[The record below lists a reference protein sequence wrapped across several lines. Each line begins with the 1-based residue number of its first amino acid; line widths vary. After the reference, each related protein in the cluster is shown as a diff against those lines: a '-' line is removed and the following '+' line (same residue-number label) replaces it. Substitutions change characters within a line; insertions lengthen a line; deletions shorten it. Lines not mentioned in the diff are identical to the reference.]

1 MKKSSHSLHT
11 SAAHRASRNSLG
23 RLSALS
29 LALLPLLHAA
39 ADEFS
44 APKLLPSQSDFGGVG
59 LMQMPTGRMA
69 PEGEFN
75 FATTY
80 NDDYQHFSASVQLF
94 PWFETTVRYTQV
106 QDLLYS
112 SDPSFSGNTK
122 YTDKG
127 IDFKVRLLEESYWLP
142 ETSIGVRDFGGT
154 GLFDGE
160 FIAATK
166 RFGPLDFTLG
176 IGWGYIGNSGN
187 LTNKNGSDNC
197 DRDTSYGGKGGTVD
211 YQRWFKGCA
220 ALYGGVEYQTPWEPL
235 RLKVEYDGND
245 YLSDYPVV
253 RDGIAMP
260 QDSKFNYGLLYRF
273 GNWGDLHLSY
283 ERGNTVT
290 LGFSLQT
297 NFNNLTQIKRDPAPE
312 KYQPLP
318 AAPMTQAAAIQTQSN
333 QTQLTPA
340 AATATTPESK
350 SANANSVVMTTQV
363 TSGAAP
369 INWDNVAQQLQT
381 VAGYA
386 NAKIYL
392 DTDSITVIAEQTKF
406 RDRNEAHHRAAT
418 ILANH
423 SSLSEITEYRLIETH
438 YSQPITETRI
448 DTEKFAKVASFG
460 YLNAS
465 VTDTSEVSVPRTP
478 QGTLVTETSHDWLDK
493 LGYDVSPTMVQS
505 FGGSEGFYMFNI
517 GLTGTAN
524 YRFTDNLEL
533 GGSVYLNLFDNYD
546 EFLYDVPPDG
556 TDLKRVR
563 TLIRQYVHDNP
574 VRLAN
579 LQLTWMDSLS
589 DNISYQAYGGYLEM
603 MYGGV
608 GTEFMYRP
616 LNSQWAFS
624 IDLNYVKQRD
634 PDSTFGFFSE
644 ENQFDPLTNRAYRV
658 QTGVMTG
665 HASVYYQPQWFP
677 NTLLKVSAGQYLTE
691 DKGVTV
697 DFSKQFD
704 SGVIVGAF
712 ATKTNLSAEEY
723 GEGSFTK
730 GFYISVPFDLMT
742 IKSTHS
748 RAFLSWMPLTRDG
761 GQMLGRK
768 YNLFDVTDA
777 RAPWYTKASVQ
788 K

>member
-1 MKKSSHSLHT
+1 MKKSSHTIHT
-11 SAAHRASRNSLG
+11 LG

-29 LALLPLLHAA
+29 LALLPLLQVT

-44 APKLLPSQSDFGGVG
+44 YPTLLASQSDFGGVG

-75 FATTY
+75 FATSY
-80 NDDYQHFSASVQLF
+80 NDDYQHFTASVQLF

-112 SDPSFSGNTK
+112 SDPNFSGNTK

-127 IDFKVRLLEESYWLP
+127 IDFKVRLLEETNWLP
-142 ETSIGVRDFGGT
+142 ETSFGVRDFGGT

-166 RFGPLDFTLG
+166 RVGPLDFTLG

-187 LTNKNGSDNC
+187 LTSDKKDLNYNC

-220 ALYGGVEYQTPWEPL
+220 ALFGGVEYQTPWDPL
-235 RLKVEYDGND
+235 RLKLEYDGND
-245 YLSDYPVV
+245 YQSDFPVV
-253 RDGIAMP
+253 RGRDRNAMP

-273 GNWGDLHLSY
+273 GDWGDLHLSY
-283 ERGNTVT
+283 ERGNTWT

-297 NFNNLTQIKRDPAPE
+297 NFNTLTQIKRDPAAA
-312 KYQPLP
+312 KYKPIP
-318 AAPMTQAAAIQTQSN
+318 AAPLTHVQTANIPLDSVSPSEN
-333 QTQLTPA
+333 II
-340 AATATTPESK
+340 ATADTTLHIKEEIADTPLIVQPKEAMLK
-350 SANANSVVMTTQV
+350 TT
-363 TSGAAP
+363 
-369 INWDNVAQQLQT
+369 IDWNKVAQDLQT
-381 VAGYA
+381 ISGYS

-392 DTDSITVIAEQTKF
+392 DSDSITVVGEQTKY
-406 RDRNEAHHRAAT
+406 RDRNEAHKRAAT
-418 ILANH
+418 ILANN
-423 SSLSEITEYRLIETH
+423 SDLTQIKEYRLIETH

-448 DTEKFAKVASFG
+448 DAEKFAQVASFG
-460 YLNAS
+460 YLNAK
-465 VTDTSEVSVPRTP
+465 VTDASQVVVPRLP
-478 QGTLVTETSHDWLDK
+478 QGELVTRTDADWLDK
-493 LGYDVSPTMVQS
+493 LGFDVAPTMVQS

-517 GLTGTAN
+517 GVTGSAN
-524 YRFTDNLEL
+524 YKFTDNFEF
-533 GGSVYLNLFDNYD
+533 GGSLYLNLYDNYD
-546 EFLYDVPPDG
+546 KFLYDVPPDG

-574 VRLAN
+574 VRVNN
-579 LQLTWMDSLS
+579 LQLTWMDNLS

-608 GTEFMYRP
+608 GTEFLYRP
-616 LNSQWAFS
+616 LNSQWAFGFD
-624 IDLNYVKQRD
+624 INYAKQRD
-634 PDSTFGFFSE
+634 PDSMFGFFND

-658 QTGVMTG
+658 QTGVVTG
-665 HASVYYQPQWFP
+665 HATAYYQPEWFP
-677 NTLLKVSAGQYLTE
+677 NTLLRVSAGQYLTE

-730 GFYISVPFDLMT
+730 GFYISIPFDLMT
-742 IKSTHS
+742 IKSTQS

-777 RAPWYTKASVQ
+777 RAPWYTRPSVEPA

>member
-1 MKKSSHSLHT
+1 MKKSSHSIHT
-11 SAAHRASRNSLG
+11 FMSGHSIG

-29 LALLPLLHAA
+29 LALLPLLHA
-39 ADEFS
+39 S
-44 APKLLPSQSDFGGVG
+44 ANELAYPKLLPSQSDFGGVG

-112 SDPSFSGNTK
+112 SDPSFSGDTK

-127 IDFKVRLLEESYWLP
+127 IDFKIRLLEESYWLP

-166 RFGPLDFTLG
+166 RVGPLDFTLG

-197 DRDTSYGGKGGTVD
+197 DRDTAFGGKGGTVD

-235 RLKVEYDGND
+235 RVKVEYDGND
-245 YLSDYPVV
+245 YLSDFPVV
-253 RDGIAMP
+253 QGGIAMP

-273 GNWGDLHLSY
+273 GNWGDLHVSY
-283 ERGNTVT
+283 ERGNTWT

-297 NFNNLTQIKRDPAPE
+297 NFNELTQIKRDPAAE
-312 KYQPLP
+312 KYRPLP
-318 AAPMTQAAAIQTQSN
+318 AAPMSTSAAQAQLTQAQLTQAQLT
-333 QTQLTPA
+333 QTQLTQAQSTNTEPAQTQPAQLSVGHSELTGTLSSA
-340 AATATTPESK
+340 AAPAP
-350 SANANSVVMTTQV
+350 SAQPQSTWAFNFPDEVASDAQAPAEHQPVQAVADNSQP
-363 TSGAAP
+363 TSSAGS
-369 INWDNVAQQLQT
+369 INSASIDWDSVAKQLQT
-381 VAGYA
+381 IAGYS

-392 DTDSITVIAEQTKF
+392 GSNRITVVGEQTKF

-423 SSLSEITEYRLIETH
+423 SSIAEIKEYRLIETH

-448 DTEKFAKVASFG
+448 DAEKFADVASFS

-465 VTDTSEVSVPRTP
+465 ITDTSEVSVPSTP
-478 QGTLVTETSHDWLDK
+478 QGTLVTRSDTDWLDK
-493 LGYDVSPTMVQS
+493 LGFDIAPTMVQS
-505 FGGSEGFYMFNI
+505 FGGSESFYMFNI
-517 GLTGTAN
+517 GFTGNAS

-533 GGSVYLNLFDNYD
+533 GGAVYVNLFDNYD
-546 EFLYDVPPDG
+546 DFLYDVPPDG

-574 VRLAN
+574 VRLTN
-579 LQLTWMDSLS
+579 LQLTWMDNLS

-608 GTEFMYRP
+608 GAELMYRP
-616 LNSQWAFS
+616 LNSQW
-624 IDLNYVKQRD
+624 
-634 PDSTFGFFSE
+634 
-644 ENQFDPLTNRAYRV
+644 
-658 QTGVMTG
+658 
-665 HASVYYQPQWFP
+665 
-677 NTLLKVSAGQYLTE
+677 
-691 DKGVTV
+691 
-697 DFSKQFD
+697 
-704 SGVIVGAF
+704 
-712 ATKTNLSAEEY
+712 
-723 GEGSFTK
+723 
-730 GFYISVPFDLMT
+730 
-742 IKSTHS
+742 
-748 RAFLSWMPLTRDG
+748 
-761 GQMLGRK
+761 
-768 YNLFDVTDA
+768 
-777 RAPWYTKASVQ
+777 
-788 K
+788 